1 MDQVRPL
8 TSLSHDELIARI
20 EQYVEALRI
29 KEAEIVELH
38 AAVDALNTLLSEA
51 RTTIDRQAAT
61 IRQYE
66 REMEAIGAGGVS
78 LMGGSQ

>member
-1 MDQVRPL
+1 MEQVRPL

-20 EQYVEALRI
+20 EQYVEVLRI

-38 AAVDALNTLLSEA
+38 AAVDALKTLLSEA

-78 LMGGSQ
+78 LMGGA